1 MIHRLPQTQMREE
14 DWKVQAESESEPVVD
29 MKGDRIQQVPESE
42 PVKPDKPPT
51 PALTEDVIG
60 QENQDE
66 RQMLPGKD
74 MIGHW
79 IDSAR
84 HMPPGQGNQDA
95 RQMLPGK
102 DMIGHWIGSAR
113 HMPPGQGMIDTKDD
127 TKVKIWSG
135 KKLLFKCVETHPE

>member
-1 MIHRLPQTQMREE
+1 
-14 DWKVQAESESEPVVD
+14 
-29 MKGDRIQQVPESE
+29 
-42 PVKPDKPPT
+42 
-51 PALTEDVIG
+51 
-60 QENQDE
+60 
-66 RQMLPGKD
+66 MLPGKD

-127 TKVKIWSG
+127 TPSTTDSDERRRLESSG
-135 KKLLFKCVETHPE
+135 RVRV